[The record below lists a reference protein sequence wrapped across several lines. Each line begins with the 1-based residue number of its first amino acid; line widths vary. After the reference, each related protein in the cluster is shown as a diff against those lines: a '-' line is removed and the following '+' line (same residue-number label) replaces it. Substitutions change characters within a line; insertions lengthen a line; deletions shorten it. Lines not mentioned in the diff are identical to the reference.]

1 MIDIKKL
8 RDEAKQTQE
17 TLLKRGYELDIEKF
31 NELDSSR
38 KDLQVSVESLQSKR
52 KDLSGQFGKLKAAG
66 EETESLKETIDAINA
81 ELKSKDESLQNLLNL
96 INNFLFDIPN
106 IPREDVPLGSS
117 ENDNVVISRYGEIK
131 TQNSPDHLSITSNII
146 Q

>member
-17 TLLKRGYELDIEKF
+17 TLLKRGYKLDIEKF

-66 EETESLKETIDAINA
+66 EETENLKETID
-81 ELKSKDESLQNLLNL
+81 
-96 INNFLFDIPN
+96 
-106 IPREDVPLGSS
+106 
-117 ENDNVVISRYGEIK
+117 
-131 TQNSPDHLSITSNII
+131 
-146 Q
+146 